1 MLSSCGRILRR
12 RTTSVPFVGTSVA
25 KIISQRVNFLSSQA
39 AADVGGKAVIVKAYY
54 VARGIDVL
62 RVHSNLYGANRQQ
75 FDTKSVTIT
84 IDKEL
89 NQYISIFNYGSCVFF
104 NIPAAQHL
112 EHLRRIR
119 EAAVS
124 SAIAEGVQ
132 HTEDYRV
139 MISDQLEKPSV
150 IKAEHVN
157 IRCLDSN
164 NIVIVGTV
172 MAQTV
177 ALDYYAVAVERMLEN
192 FMRMNMKIEESG
204 NFDLLDKKS
213 LYKLIATNNT
223 VITNV
228 LSKLGIF
235 EGTDAA
241 WDNADYYLTWEALR
255 KDFEIDNRYRDLSL
269 KLDIVKDNTR
279 FFLEMS
285 HNQKSTKLEWTII
298 IMIGVEIVL
307 SVVDLTVHYVLK

>member
-1 MLSSCGRILRR
+1 MLSSLLRR
-12 RTTSVPFVGTSVA
+12 RLLPATVAATSKF
-25 KIISQRVNFLSSQA
+25 SSA
-39 AADVGGKAVIVKAYY
+39 AAAASLSADQVNVVTVKAYY

-62 RVHSNLYGANRQQ
+62 RVHSNLYGDNRQQ

-84 IDKEL
+84 IDKNL
-89 NQYISIFNYGSCVFF
+89 NQYISIFSYGSCVFF

-119 EAAVS
+119 ETAIS

-139 MISDQLEKPSV
+139 LINDQLEKASV

-157 IRCLDSN
+157 IRCLDNN
-164 NIVIVGTV
+164 NIIIVGTV

-204 NFDLLDKKS
+204 NFDLLDKRS

-235 EGTDAA
+235 EG
-241 WDNADYYLTWEALR
+241 
-255 KDFEIDNRYRDLSL
+255 
-269 KLDIVKDNTR
+269 
-279 FFLEMS
+279 
-285 HNQKSTKLEWTII
+285 
-298 IMIGVEIVL
+298 
-307 SVVDLTVHYVLK
+307 

>member
-1 MLSSCGRILRR
+1 MFSSLLRR
-12 RTTSVPFVGTSVA
+12 RLLPTIVATSKF
-25 KIISQRVNFLSSQA
+25 SSASA
-39 AADVGGKAVIVKAYY
+39 AASYSADQVNVVSVKAYY

-62 RVHSNLYGANRQQ
+62 RVHSNLYGDNRQQ

-84 IDKEL
+84 IDKNL
-89 NQYISIFNYGSCVFF
+89 NQYISIFSYGSCVFF
-104 NIPAAQHL
+104 NIPTAQHL

-119 EAAVS
+119 ETAIS

-139 MISDQLEKPSV
+139 LINDQLEKASV

-157 IRCLDSN
+157 IRCLDNN
-164 NIVIVGTV
+164 NIIIVGTV

-204 NFDLLDKKS
+204 NFDLLDKRS

-298 IMIGVEIVL
+298 VLIAAEIVIGITHMCL
-307 SVVDLTVHYVLK
+307 PFVFKH